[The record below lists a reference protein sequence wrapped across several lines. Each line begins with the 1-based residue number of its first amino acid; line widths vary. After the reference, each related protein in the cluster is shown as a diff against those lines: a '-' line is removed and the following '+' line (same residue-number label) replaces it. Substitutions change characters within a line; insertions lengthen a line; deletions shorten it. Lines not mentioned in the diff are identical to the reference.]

1 MMKVADAIKK
11 NHAWLTEHSDQTK
24 KILDDIY
31 RRQTELDIRYSN
43 RTIPTFLR
51 PCFISNAQRQEI
63 CNSSQILLG
72 CAERF
77 IEHYV
82 KDETARTAIGLTEQE
97 EKFALMD
104 SGLQRNVVVAR
115 PDSFMFGDSLKY
127 LEFNSDSPAGVAWT
141 DLHEQVFLELP
152 HMREL
157 SREQPLGTSSCQQ
170 LMMEAFL
177 AAYKESGLSAQP
189 ALAIIDWR
197 EGATGR
203 EFYVIRDYYK
213 RHGIEAVVADP
224 REMELR
230 GTTLYAAG
238 TPVSM
243 VYRRVIIQELL
254 EKKDEKGISDFLKAY
269 QQKLVCVVNPF
280 SAKISGSKAFMAVLS
295 DPQYEKYFNNQ
306 QNEIKRTYVPWT
318 RVLKE
323 SQAEYRD
330 RQTELFEI
338 VRTERER
345 MVIKPTN
352 GYGGKGVVIG
362 RETNQSEWDS
372 MIEQAAN
379 KPGAMTAQEYVQIPE
394 EEFPFLEPEF
404 HFEKLKVNLNPYLF
418 GGKYAGSFVRLSK
431 SSIINVTQGGE
442 MVPIFVLG

>member
-1 MMKVADAIKK
+1 MKVEDAIKK
-11 NHAWLTEHSDQTK
+11 VHAWLELHSDDAK
-24 KILDDIY
+24 NILDNIY
-31 RRQTELDIRYSN
+31 RRQTELDIRYSD

-51 PCFISNAQRQEI
+51 PCFLSNERRQEI
-63 CNSSQILLG
+63 CHSSQGLLG

-77 IEHYV
+77 IKRYIE
-82 KDETARTAIGLTEQE
+82 DESVRSAIGLSKQE

-141 DLHEQVFLELP
+141 DLHEQVFLELL

-157 SREQPLGTSSCQQ
+157 SREQTLGTSSCQQ
-170 LMMEAFL
+170 LMMEAFK
-177 AAYKESGLSAQP
+177 AAYKESGLSAP
-189 ALAIIDWR
+189 LSLAIVDWR
-197 EGATGR
+197 DVATGR
-203 EFYVIRDYYK
+203 EFRVIRDYYK
-213 RHGIEAVVADP
+213 QHGIEAVVADP
-224 REMELR
+224 REMELK

-243 VYRRVIIQELL
+243 VYRRVIIGELL
-254 EKKDEKGISDFLKAY
+254 KKKDEKGISDFLKAY
-269 QQKLVCVVNPF
+269 QQRQVCVVNPF

-295 DPQYEKYFNNQ
+295 DPQYEGYFDSQ
-306 QNEIKRTYVPWT
+306 QNEVKRKYVPWT

-323 SQAEYRD
+323 SQTTYRD
-330 RQTELFEI
+330 RQADVFEI

-352 GYGGKGVVIG
+352 GYGGNGVVIG
-362 RETNQSEWDS
+362 KEAAQNKWESLLEK
-372 MIEQAAN
+372 AAN
-379 KPGAMTAQEYVQIPE
+379 QPGNMTAQEYVPIPE

-431 SSIINVTQGGE
+431 SSIINVTQGGG
-442 MVPIFVLG
+442 MVPIFVLA